1 MRPHPRLELQTKDS
15 PCPKARIT
23 GWLLLWI
30 LACAPLLAIEP
41 TEWKTGVAKAR
52 ITPRENMWLSGYGS
66 REHASEGTRLDLWA
80 KALAFEDK
88 GRTRALILTV
98 DLVGIDRDMSQT
110 VRSGIEKAT
119 GIPATHIALCSSH
132 THTGPVVG
140 RNLRTMYFFGD
151 DEQAKVDRYTAHL
164 MSELQRIGAE
174 AVHALA
180 PARLSWAVGRE
191 TVGVN
196 RRNNPEP
203 LVPAHRASGLLRGP
217 VDYDVPVLRVT
228 DGEGKIMAVLFGYAC
243 HATVLDDYLWSGDYP
258 GYAQRELEE
267 RHPGA
272 TALFVAGCGAD
283 INPLPR
289 RKPVLAQAYGKRIAE
304 AVDRALEGV
313 LTSIQPT
320 LSVRYQEASLPFDT
334 LPTPEALRVA
344 AAGKDRYAA
353 SHARSMLEQLNHGGK
368 LPESYPYP
376 MAVWKFGQEL
386 EWISLGGEVV
396 VDYSLRLKQEW
407 GPKTWVSAYSHDVM
421 AYVPSRRVWEEGGYE
436 GGGSMIYYG
445 LPTRWAGDVEKHIM
459 GALES
464 LRR

>member
-1 MRPHPRLELQTKDS
+1 MRAHPWLKLKTLCRR
-15 PCPKARIT
+15 CNAAGHR
-23 GWLLLWI
+23 GWLLLWLI
-30 LACAPLLAIEP
+30 ASGPLLATEP
-41 TEWKTGVAKAR
+41 TEWKAGVARAR
-52 ITPRENMWLSGYGS
+52 ITPREDMWLSGYGS

-88 GRTRALILTV
+88 AGTRGLILTV
-98 DLVGIDRDMSQT
+98 DLVGIDRDMSQAI
-110 VRSGIEKAT
+110 RAGIQKST

-164 MSELQRIGAE
+164 ISELQRIGGE
-174 AVHALA
+174 AAHALA
-180 PARLSWAVGRE
+180 PARVSWSVGRE

-228 DGEGKIMAVLFGYAC
+228 DGEGKIVAVLFGYAC

-267 RHPGA
+267 RHPGT

-313 LTSIQPT
+313 LTSINPT
-320 LSVRYQEASLPFDT
+320 LSVHYKELPVPFDT
-334 LPTPEALRVA
+334 LPTPEALRTA

-353 SHARSMLEQLNHGGK
+353 SHARSMLDQLKRQGK
-368 LPESYPYP
+368 LTDSYPYP
-376 MAVWKFGQEL
+376 MALWKFGQEL
-386 EWISLGGEVV
+386 EWVSLGGEVV
-396 VDYSLRLKQEW
+396 VDYSLRLKHEW

-445 LPTRWAGDVEKHIM
+445 LPTRWAGDVETRIM
-459 GALES
+459 AALES
-464 LRR
+464 LRH

>member
-1 MRPHPRLELQTKDS
+1 MF
-15 PCPKARIT
+15 ARAAR
-23 GWLLLWI
+23 WLLLWI
-30 LACAPLLAIEP
+30 VLGGQLQAVEP
-41 TEWKTGVAKAR
+41 TPWKAGVARAR

-80 KALAFEDK
+80 KALALQDTN
-88 GRTRALILTV
+88 GTRSLILTV
-98 DLVGIDRDMSQT
+98 DLVGIDRDASQSI
-110 VRSGIEKAT
+110 RSALQKST
-119 GIPATHIALCSSH
+119 GIPSTHIAICSSH

-151 DEQAKVDRYTAHL
+151 DEQAKVDRYTAQFI
-164 MSELQRIGAE
+164 SDLQRIGAE
-174 AVHALA
+174 AVQALA
-180 PARLSWAVGRE
+180 PSRLAWSVGRE

-203 LVPAHRASGLLRGP
+203 LVQAHRASGLLRGP
-217 VDYDVPVLRVT
+217 ADYDVPVLRVA
-228 DGEGKIMAVLFGYAC
+228 DAEGKIVALLFGYAC
-243 HATVLDDYLWSGDYP
+243 HATVLDDYYWSGDYP

-283 INPLPR
+283 VNPLPR
-289 RKPVLAQAYGKRIAE
+289 RKPTLAQAYGKRIAE

-313 LTSIQPT
+313 LISIQPT
-320 LSVRYQEASLPFDT
+320 LSVRYAEIPLPFDT
-334 LPTPEALRVA
+334 PPSLETLRASAV
-344 AAGKDRYAA
+344 GKDRYAA
-353 SHARSMLEQLNHGGK
+353 SHAKAMLDQWKQQGK
-368 LPESYPYP
+368 LPENYPYP
-376 MAVWKFGQEL
+376 LALWKFGQEL
-386 EWISLGGEVV
+386 EWVSLGGEVV

-445 LPTRWAGDVEKHIM
+445 LPTRWAGDVEQRIFQV
-459 GALES
+459 LER